1 MMIFQEPILDATM
14 EVSIQESMIQE
25 LAIQVSVIQESK
37 MQAPTILMVL
47 VSNEVLRIQEHF
59 KVQRTIEGSRIQAK
73 FEDLGRRN
81 LHVHGTAFQREMHEY
96 GDQNVTNTSF
106 VSMENIV

>member
-1 MMIFQEPILDATM
+1 M
-14 EVSIQESMIQE
+14 EVSILESMIPE

-47 VSNEVLRIQEHF
+47 ESNEVLRIQEHF
-59 KVQRTIEGSRIQAK
+59 KVQRTIEGSRIRAK
-73 FEDLGRRN
+73 FEDLQRRN
-81 LHVHGTAFQREMHEY
+81 LHVHETVCQREMHEY